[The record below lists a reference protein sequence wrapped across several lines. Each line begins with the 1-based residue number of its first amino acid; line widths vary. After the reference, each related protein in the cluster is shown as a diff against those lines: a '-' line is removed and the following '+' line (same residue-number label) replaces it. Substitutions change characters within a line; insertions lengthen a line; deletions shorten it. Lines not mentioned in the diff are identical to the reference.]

1 LTVFYKVTYRG
12 EAQWATLNEARE
24 CAEVIAIKGSCGIAS
39 AIESLVNSQA
49 ESKLGAT
56 STLAVRQLLEKVP
69 NHTSLTNRNMHV
81 A

>member
-1 LTVFYKVTYRG
+1 MTYRE

-56 STLAVRQLLEKVP
+56 SGVGYRPWKYQQARLRWGHENGV
-69 NHTSLTNRNMHV
+69 
-81 A
+81 